1 MLRFPSERIVGSLEW
16 LGSWDVT
23 RGPVLATG
31 DVVVPD
37 DRPVSLSVQSVMSVE
52 RHGDSWQTIG
62 GREPVHLGFIA
73 ELPGD
78 AVDSLY
84 LSRSLVPGSFGSVG
98 HLAPGLRRLYLA
110 DTGLA
115 DTAVATIAELLRLVY
130 LQSWGNHFTDAGVQ
144 PLGALAELEMLYLE
158 EATLTVAAFDFAA
171 GLPALQRLGLQDVT
185 ITPSELAELQSRL
198 PGVRVGA

>member
-1 MLRFPSERIVGSLEW
+1 MLRFPSDRIVGSLEW

-37 DRPVSLSVQSVMSVE
+37 DRPVSLSAHSVLSVE
-52 RHGDSWQTIG
+52 RHGDGWQTIG
-62 GREPVHLGFIA
+62 GKDPVHLGFIA

-78 AVDSLY
+78 AVDSLH
-84 LSRSLVPGSFGSVG
+84 LSRSLVPGSFESVA

-115 DTAVATIAELLRLVY
+115 DAAVATIVKLSQLVY
-130 LQSWGNHFTDAGVQ
+130 LQTWGNHFTDAGVQ
-144 PLGALAELEMLYLE
+144 PLQALAELEMLYLE
-158 EATLTVAAFDFAA
+158 EETLTVSAFDFAP

-185 ITPSELAELQSRL
+185 ITPAELADLQARL